1 VHDGQST
8 VVHTVEFAMAA
19 HDAAGGGEQCA
30 EIFFCCIEGKIP
42 DEYRQLLSLARE
54 SARYPKMAPILPPL

>member
-1 VHDGQST
+1 
-8 VVHTVEFAMAA
+8 MAA